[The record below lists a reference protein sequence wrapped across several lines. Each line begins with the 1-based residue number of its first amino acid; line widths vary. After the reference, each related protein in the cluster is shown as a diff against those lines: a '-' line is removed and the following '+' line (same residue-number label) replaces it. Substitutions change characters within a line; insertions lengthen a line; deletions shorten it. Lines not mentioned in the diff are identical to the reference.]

1 MLLNKGISSALRDEE
16 WQFYSFTIPLTEMAN
31 ELFLWVKKLI
41 GVLYKGLFCNDERIR
56 MLA

>member
-1 MLLNKGISSALRDEE
+1 MGL
-16 WQFYSFTIPLTEMAN
+16 SFTLDQKVLFKHCDPAAN